1 MITGIFAPIPTPFK
15 NGVID
20 YDSVKK
26 NLEKWGKT
34 PLSGVVVL
42 GSNGEF
48 AYLSHQE
55 KIELVAFVRKNLP
68 ADKKVI
74 AGTGCET
81 TEETIILSNKA
92 AAVGADAVLI
102 LTPHY
107 YKGAMKDSALKA
119 FFIEVA
125 DAVNSPVMLYNM
137 PRNAGINMSSSLV
150 VDLAKHENIVGVK
163 DSGGNIVQI
172 AEICAGTVNENFSVF
187 AGSGSFLLPAFAVGA
202 VGGTLAVA
210 NIMPETCVALVDAFK
225 AGDLALAKELQYK
238 LLVPNKAVT
247 AQFGIGG
254 LKAAL
259 EMLGYS
265 GGCEVRK
272 PMLPASEEAKVAIK
286 QILTNAGLL

>member
-1 MITGIFAPIPTPFK
+1 MIKGIFAPIPTPFK
-15 NGVID
+15 NGEID
-20 YDSVKK
+20 YSSLKG
-26 NLEKWGKT
+26 NLEKWAKT

-55 KIELVAFVRKNLP
+55 KVELVAFVRKNLP

-81 TEETIILSNKA
+81 TAETIILSNKVA
-92 AAVGADAVLI
+92 EVGADAVLI
-102 LTPHY
+102 LTPYY
-107 YKGAMKDSALKA
+107 YKGAMKDAALKA
-119 FFIEVA
+119 HFIAVA
-125 DAVNSPVMLYNM
+125 DAVKLPVMLYNM
-137 PRNAGINMSSSLV
+137 PGNSGINMNSGLV
-150 VDLAKHENIVGVK
+150 VELAKHPNIVGVK
-163 DSGGNIVQI
+163 DSSGNIVQI
-172 AEICAGTVNENFSVF
+172 AEVCAGTTNEEFSVF

-210 NIMPETCVALVDAFK
+210 NIMPETCVALVDAFQ
-225 AGDLALAKELQYK
+225 AGDLALAKKLQHK
-238 LLVPNKAVT
+238 LLAPNKAVT

-259 EMLGYS
+259 EMLGYN
-265 GGCEVRK
+265 GGEVRK

-286 QILTNAGLL
+286 KILETAGVI